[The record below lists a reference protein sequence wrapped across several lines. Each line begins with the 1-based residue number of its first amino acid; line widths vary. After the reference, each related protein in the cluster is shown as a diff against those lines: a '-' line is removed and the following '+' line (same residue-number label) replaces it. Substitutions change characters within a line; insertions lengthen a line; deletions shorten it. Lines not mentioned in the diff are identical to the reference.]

1 MAEPLVSFVVPC
13 YNYARFLPD
22 CLNSIFAQQGGF
34 DFEIIA
40 IDDCST
46 DRTPEI
52 LRGYAADPRVRVV
65 THAVNRG
72 HVFTV
77 NEGLAATRGRFV
89 ARIDPDD
96 RYRPSFLAT
105 LLPRF
110 EASSTVGMVYGDAAM
125 IGSEGEV
132 QASGCDREHGGRDYQ
147 GNELVQLLAKNFICA
162 PTAIARREAWQ
173 RFLPVW
179 EGLAFNDW
187 YFNVMMAREYD
198 FCYVHAVVADYRVHG
213 TNHHS
218 RIVLEKKEEASIFRI
233 LEWVF
238 AQEERDPRL
247 QKQKLAARRR
257 IYAAQYLDQA
267 DKYFGVGHDLDARRC
282 YWSAI
287 RNRPAALLR
296 PAYLR
301 RLLATYLG
309 RDRYDRIK
317 RVLLAK
323 RSEA

>member
-1 MAEPLVSFVVPC
+1 MPEPLVSFVVPC

-46 DRTPEI
+46 DHTPQV
-52 LRGYAADPRVRVV
+52 LRDYAADPRVQVI
-65 THAVNRG
+65 THTVNRG

-77 NEGLAATRGRFV
+77 NEGLAAARGRFV
-89 ARIDPDD
+89 SRIDPDD

-110 EASSTVGMVYGDAAM
+110 EASPTIGMVYGDVAMMGPDGMVYAA
-125 IGSEGEV
+125 S
-132 QASGCDREHGGRDYQ
+132 CDQVHAGRDYL
-147 GNELVQLLAKNFICA
+147 GNELVRLLEKNFICA
-162 PTAIARREAWQ
+162 PTVIARREAWQ

-233 LEWVF
+233 LDWVF

-247 QKQKLAARRR
+247 QARKLAARGG
-257 IYAAQYLDQA
+257 IYGAQYLDQA
-267 DKYFGVGHDLDARRC
+267 DKYFGVGYDLDARRC

-287 RNRPAALLR
+287 RHRPTTLLK

-309 RDRYDRIK
+309 RERYDRIK
-317 RVLLAK
+317 AVLSLKKA
-323 RSEA
+323 